1 MSPSPFDD
9 VGVFAMHMEAE
20 NDDRVCRSVLSEAC
34 SSDRMAASASSRN
47 DNDDDGDDDDD
58 DDDDDDETRS
68 CSRGRRST
76 HTSNPN
82 PPEVVAAAEAR
93 VAPAVGRLLV

>member
-47 DNDDDGDDDDD
+47 DNDDDD

-76 HTSNPN
+76 HTSNSN
-82 PPEVVAAAEAR
+82 PPEAAAAAEAR
-93 VAPAVGRLLV
+93 VAPAVGRLLHLV

>member
-1 MSPSPFDD
+1 MSPSPIDD

-20 NDDRVCRSVLSEAC
+20 NDDSVCRIVLSDAC
-34 SSDRMAASASSRN
+34 FSDMMAASAPSRN
-47 DNDDDGDDDDD
+47 DNDDDDDGV

-76 HTSNPN
+76 HTSNSN
-82 PPEVVAAAEAR
+82 PPEAVAAAER
-93 VAPAVGRLLV
+93 VAHAVGRL

>member
-9 VGVFAMHMEAE
+9 VGVFAMHMEAD
-20 NDDRVCRSVLSEAC
+20 NDDSVCRIVLSDAC
-34 SSDRMAASASSRN
+34 FSDMMAASAPSRN

-58 DDDDDDETRS
+58 GVDDDDDDETRS

-76 HTSNPN
+76 HTSNSN
-82 PPEVVAAAEAR
+82 PPEAVAAAER
-93 VAPAVGRLLV
+93 VAPAVGRL

>member
-9 VGVFAMHMEAE
+9 VGVFAMHMEAG
-20 NDDRVCRSVLSEAC
+20 NDDSVCRVVLSEAC

-47 DNDDDGDDDDD
+47 DNDDDDV
-58 DDDDDDETRS
+58 DDDETRS

-76 HTSNPN
+76 HTSNSN
-82 PPEVVAAAEAR
+82 PPEAVAAAEAR
-93 VAPAVGRLLV
+93 VAPGVGRLLHLV